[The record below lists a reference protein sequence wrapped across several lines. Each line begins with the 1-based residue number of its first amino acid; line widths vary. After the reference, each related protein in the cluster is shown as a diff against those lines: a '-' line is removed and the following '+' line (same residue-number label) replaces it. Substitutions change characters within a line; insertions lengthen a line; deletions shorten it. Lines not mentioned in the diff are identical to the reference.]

1 MMIRI
6 LLSLVF
12 STLIYAFVLASFHTW
27 DLIMGAAFSGTL
39 LFVFRDFLFGGNPKP
54 SPGFFGKVAA
64 LPLFLAASVWD
75 IVKGTWEVAL
85 VVLHLRPLERP
96 GIVAVPIEGRTP
108 TGLAV
113 SAVETTLSPGTYLVD
128 VDYERGVWLV
138 HALDAKDI
146 EAVKKD
152 RSEFYERYQRRVFP

>member
-1 MMIRI
+1 MIRFV
-6 LLSLVF
+6 LSLAF
-12 STLIYAFVLASFHTW
+12 CTLIYAFVLASFHPW
-27 DLIMGAAFSGTL
+27 DLVMGAAFSGTL
-39 LFVFRDFLFGGNPKP
+39 LFVFRGFVFDGDPKP
-54 SPGFFGKVAA
+54 SPGFFGKLSA

-85 VVLHLRPLERP
+85 IVLHVRPLERP

-113 SAVETTLSPGTYLVD
+113 SATETTLSPGTYLVD
-128 VDYERGVWLV
+128 VDWERGVWLI
-138 HALDAKDI
+138 HALDAKDP

-152 RSEFYERYQRRVFP
+152 RGEFYERYQRRVFP